1 MDMGILIIFILFLF
15 IDLIL
20 IYKPIPVLAFPVM
33 VFFLWIGITQF
44 FPLPNT
50 SLPMNPY
57 TSIFFLVFC
66 ALGILV
72 NGLDL
77 QK

>member
-1 MDMGILIIFILFLF
+1 MDMGIFMVFIIFLF

-33 VFFLWIGITQF
+33 VFFLYVGITEF
-44 FPLPNT
+44 FPL
-50 SLPMNPY
+50 SSFVLPMNPL

-66 ALGILV
+66 SLGILV

-77 QK
+77 KR

>member
-1 MDMGILIIFILFLF
+1 MDIGIFMIFILFLF

-20 IYKPIPVLAFPVM
+20 IYKPVPVLAFPVM
-33 VFFLWIGITQF
+33 VFFLWLGIDQF
-44 FPLPNT
+44 FSLP
-50 SLPMNPY
+50 SSDLPMNPY
-57 TSIFFLVFC
+57 TSIFFLFFC

-77 QK
+77 RR

>member
-1 MDMGILIIFILFLF
+1 MDLGILIIFILFLF

-20 IYKPIPVLAFPVM
+20 IYKPVPVLAFPVM
-33 VFFLWIGITQF
+33 VFFLWFGISEF
-44 FPLPNT
+44 FPLND
-50 SLPMNPY
+50 SVLPMNPY

-77 QK
+77 KK